1 MHLPLF
7 FCIFTGKLAFILKKQ
22 LRSFNKYGIIIGY
35 YNERGRITMNYLNLL
50 ATAADTIVD
59 DGIFALYQILSI
71 TMIIL
76 MGLSALTAIVLI
88 LLQPSNSSGIDA
100 LGGSSE
106 TFFGKNKG
114 KSIEEKMK
122 KWTWICLA
130 VLIVFSI
137 AFFIIQNPI
146 IWG

>member
-1 MHLPLF
+1 M
-7 FCIFTGKLAFILKKQ
+7 
-22 LRSFNKYGIIIGY
+22 S
-35 YNERGRITMNYLNLL
+35 NYINLL
-50 ATAADTIVD
+50 ATMADTV
-59 DGIFALYQILSI
+59 LTPTQEVVYKVLSI
-71 TMIIL
+71 TMIAL
-76 MGLSALTAIVLI
+76 MCVAAVTSIVLI

-122 KWTWICLA
+122 RWTWICLA

-137 AFFIIQNPI
+137 AFFIVQNPA
-146 IWG
+146 IWA